1 MNELLKKYIKGD
13 RIIWYV
19 ILLLSVFSCLVVYS
33 ATGNLAYKHQD
44 GNSVYYLFRHAKFL
58 LLGIGIIIAV
68 HHIDYKW
75 FARFATIFL
84 YFSILLLAITAVSG
98 VSLNQASRWLT
109 VPVVGI
115 SFQPSELAKLALM
128 IYIAKVL
135 AQYQANDRTAD
146 EAFKPIMIHV
156 AIVCALIFKDDF
168 STAALIGF
176 TSWLVM
182 MIGRVSMK
190 YLVSTVAAVVIFVLV
205 VLWLS
210 DYVPILHRAS
220 TWKARIERFM
230 NEDEDG
236 AEIDGS
242 NADYQSE
249 RSQIAIATGGVFMGR
264 GPGNSQQRYFLPHPY
279 SDFVYAIIIE
289 EWGILIGG
297 FLIMFAYLILL
308 FRAGV
313 IVRASSRTFPAFLVI
328 GLSTLLVVQAFIN
341 MGVAVGVMPVTG
353 QPLPLVSM
361 GGTSTLFTCLAFGAI
376 LSVSRNNME
385 EKELAAQAEKE

>member
-1 MNELLKKYIKGD
+1 MNELLRKYIKGD

-19 ILLLSVFSCLVVYS
+19 ILALAVFSSLVVYS

-44 GNSVYYLFRHAKFL
+44 GNAVYYLFRHAKFL
-58 LLGIGIIIAV
+58 MLGIGIIIAV
-68 HHIDYKW
+68 HHINYKW
-75 FARFATIFL
+75 FARFATVFL

-115 SFQPSELAKLALM
+115 SFQPSEIAKLALM
-128 IYIAKVL
+128 MYIAKVL

-156 AIVCALIFKDDF
+156 AIVCGLIFKDDF
-168 STAALIGF
+168 STAALIGA
-176 TSWLVM
+176 TAWIVM

-190 YLVSTVAAVVIFVLV
+190 YLFGTVAAVILFVAV

-210 DYVPILHRAS
+210 DYVPFLHRAS
-220 TWKARIERFM
+220 TWKARIERFVG
-230 NEDEDG
+230 NEDDNTE
-236 AEIDGS
+236 ATV
-242 NADYQSE
+242 DYQSQ
-249 RSQIAIATGGVFMGR
+249 RSQMAIATGGIKGK
-264 GPGNSQQRYFLPHPY
+264 GPGNSHQRYFLPHPY
-279 SDFVYAIIIE
+279 SDFVYAIIVE
-289 EWGILIGG
+289 EWGFIGG
-297 FLIMFAYLILL
+297 FFVMLAYLILL

-313 IVRASSRTFPAFLVI
+313 IIRASSRTFPAFLVI
-328 GLSTLLVVQAFIN
+328 GLAALLVVQAFIN

-376 LSVSRNNME
+376 LSVSRNNIE
-385 EKELAAQAEKE
+385 EKDLAVQAESE

>member
-230 NEDEDG
+230 NEDEGG

>member
-33 ATGNLAYKHQD
+33 ATGNLAFKHQD

-58 LLGIGIIIAV
+58 ILGIGIIVMV

-75 FARFATIFL
+75 FARFATVFL
-84 YFSILLLAITAVSG
+84 YFSIVLLVITAISG

-128 IYIAKVL
+128 MYIAKVL

-146 EAFKPIMIHV
+146 EAFKPIMLHV
-156 AIVCALIFKDDF
+156 AIVCGLIFKDDF
-168 STAALIGF
+168 STAALIGL

-182 MIGRVSMK
+182 MIGRVSFR
-190 YLVSTVAAVVIFVLV
+190 YLFSTVAAVVLFVMV

-210 DYVPILHRAS
+210 DYVPFLHRAS
-220 TWKARIERFM
+220 TWKGRIERFVG
-230 NEDEDG
+230 DEEKGGQELD
-236 AEIDGS
+236 S
-242 NADYQSE
+242 SADYQSQ

-341 MGVAVGVMPVTG
+341 MGVAVGVLPVTG

-376 LSVSRNNME
+376 LSVSRNNLE
-385 EKELAAQAEKE
+385 EKELAVQPEKE

>member
-190 YLVSTVAAVVIFVLV
+190 YLFSTVAAVVIFVLV

-230 NEDEDG
+230 NEDEGG